1 MKKKTKK
8 TPPSLQIKPGRY
20 VIAVPI
26 EWRVSMY
33 ETDPDM
39 VCLHVARETF
49 GKKAELV
56 GLEDE
61 LYASAVAML
70 EKVCLDAGKEFDL
83 VDPVEIQV
91 KINGDYKYVR
101 IADARKC

>member
-1 MKKKTKK
+1 
-8 TPPSLQIKPGRY
+8 
-20 VIAVPI
+20 
-26 EWRVSMY
+26 MY

-39 VCLHVARETF
+39 VCLHVAKETF

-61 LYASAVAML
+61 LYADAVPML
-70 EKVCLDAGKEFDL
+70 ELVCLNAGREFDL
-83 VDPVEIQV
+83 VDPVEMQV
-91 KINGDYKYVR
+91 CLDGDYKYVR